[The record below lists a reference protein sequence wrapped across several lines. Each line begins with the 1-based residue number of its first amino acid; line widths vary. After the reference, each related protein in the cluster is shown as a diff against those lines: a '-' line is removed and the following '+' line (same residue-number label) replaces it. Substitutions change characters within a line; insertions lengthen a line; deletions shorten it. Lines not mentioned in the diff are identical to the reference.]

1 MYNTLIDFAY
11 FYICR
16 SWLEAAGIAQAACE
30 WGPRKSG
37 GAANCL
43 PQGCFFLWFVFLCLL
58 CLPKW
63 LLAGD
68 VVQECQ
74 EGARA
79 SSAEAWN
86 DCIYSPIRF
95 ASFVVAGWN
104 SGDRCRMSL
113 RISTDQESGWGKLG
127 NFPAASSLSQVQ
139 KKGQRR
145 WYQYHVGD
153 TMLEWK

>member
-43 PQGCFFLWFVFLCLL
+43 PQGCFFLMICFFCVCFVSQNGCLVMLCRS
-58 CLPKW
+58 
-63 LLAGD
+63 ARR
-68 VVQECQ
+68 VQEHPAQ
-74 EGARA
+74 RLEMIA
-79 SSAEAWN
+79 
-86 DCIYSPIRF
+86 F
-95 ASFVVAGWN
+95 ASFVAGWN

-153 TMLEWK
+153 TMLE